1 MSLIPITLAP
11 VFPTGLIMLLFGL
24 TLTAVWVLYRINRVK
39 LGKTRALVL
48 CMLRLFALTL
58 LVAFALNPSRIATQV
73 HKLSPAIAI
82 VLDTSDSMGQSSGD
96 DEATRLDKV
105 RSLLSEGKSPLLKS
119 LIDKFDVSLYGLSDA
134 LRPLEPGDLAR
145 LTAGGNKGDLT
156 GALKALG
163 ATNSVAVLFSDGNLR
178 WHSSQGP
185 QLSTLTVAMGNPGA
199 YQDILITEVNAPAL
213 AFRDREVAIDIK
225 VKSYGYAG
233 RTVPVLLQD
242 SGKLLAAKDLRL
254 QADAAELTTSLA
266 FVPDELG
273 RKNLTISIPRQV
285 GESIFS
291 NNQINLSINVVRDKI
306 RILMVSGTPSM
317 NYRFMRMAL
326 KSDPSIDLLSFVI
339 LRMPSDILNVPPQE
353 QSLIPFP
360 VETLFLKE
368 LDTFDLLIFDNFD
381 YSLFLSP
388 DCLESIR
395 KFVENGGGF
404 ALIGGPNLYDERS
417 DHLSPIGDILPFRF
431 VEDEFYRRQS
441 PVSLRLTRT
450 GVEHPLMQATDE
462 LSGED
467 ANGLFRFWR
476 QLPPLDGI
484 NLTEAKRSA
493 NVLLESADGIAW
505 PILVVAD
512 YTKGRVAAL
521 VSDYAWKWYMGMVA
535 SGKGNRFYLGLMHR
549 MVRWLTK
556 DPGLDP
562 VQMILPEMTVNAGQ
576 EIDVRIR
583 YHRQGASRISDA
595 PLSFSVFS
603 PQGVKIPSK
612 LKPTPHPGEQ
622 LVSFNPPK
630 GGIYR
635 IRVETPSGNL
645 EEPIVVA
652 GPLESLDGAPDHHQ
666 LKEIAAATGGK
677 FLTPA
682 DDLLSAIE
690 KHARKAERKFIEK
703 KHLPLWSAPLV
714 MAIVL
719 ALLSSEWYFRRR
731 WGLI

>member
-1 MSLIPITLAP
+1 MSLNAITLAP
-11 VFPTGLIMLLFGL
+11 VFPTGLIMALFGL
-24 TLTAVWVLYRINRVK
+24 ALAAVGVLYRMNRVK
-39 LGKTRALVL
+39 LGKTRALAL
-48 CMLRLFALTL
+48 CLLRLFALML
-58 LVAFALNPSRIATQV
+58 LVAFAFNPSRTATQV
-73 HKLSPAIAI
+73 HKLSPAVAI
-82 VLDTSDSMGQSSGD
+82 MLDTADSMGQSGGD
-96 DEATRLDKV
+96 DGTTRLDKA
-105 RSLLSEGKSPLLKS
+105 RNLLSEGKSALLKS
-119 LIDKFDVSLYGLSDA
+119 LTDKFDVSLYGLSDA
-134 LRPLEPGDLAR
+134 LRPLEPGDLAH
-145 LTAGGNKGDLT
+145 LTAGGSKGDLT
-156 GALKALG
+156 GALKTLG

-178 WHSSQGP
+178 WDGARGP
-185 QLSTLTVAMGNPGA
+185 QLATLTVAMGNPGT
-199 YQDILITEVNAPAL
+199 YRDILITAVNAPTL
-213 AFRDREVAIDIK
+213 AFRGREVVIDIK

-233 RTVPVLLQD
+233 LTVPVMLQD

-254 QADAAELTTSLA
+254 QTDAAELTASLA

-291 NNQINLSINVVRDKI
+291 NNQVNLSINVVRDKI
-306 RILMVSGTPSM
+306 RVLMVSGTPSM

-368 LDTFDLLIFDNFD
+368 LNTFDLLIFDNFD

-395 KFVENGGGF
+395 RFVQSGGGF
-404 ALIGGPNLYDERS
+404 ALIGGPNLYNERS
-417 DHLSPIGDILPFRF
+417 DHLSPLGDLLPFRF
-431 VEDEFYRRQS
+431 VEGEFYRRQS
-441 PVSLRLTRT
+441 PVALRLTRA
-450 GVEHPLMQATDE
+450 GAAHPLMQAADE
-462 LSGED
+462 SSGEAAD
-467 ANGLFRFWR
+467 SLFRFWR

-484 NLTEAKRSA
+484 NLIEAKRSA

-512 YTKGRVAAL
+512 YAKGRVAAL
-521 VSDYAWKWYMGMVA
+521 VSDYVWKWCMGMVA
-535 SGKGNRFYLGLMHR
+535 GGKGNRFYLELVHR

-562 VQMILPEMTVNAGQ
+562 VQMILPEMTVSAGQ

-583 YHRQGASRISDA
+583 HHGQAASGGSNA
-595 PLSFSVFS
+595 PLSFSVFN
-603 PQGVKIPSK
+603 PQGVKIPAK
-612 LKPTPHPGEQ
+612 LKPTAHADEQ

-645 EEPIVVA
+645 EEAVVVA
-652 GPLESLDGAPDHHQ
+652 GPLESLDSAPDHRQ
-666 LKEIAAATGGK
+666 LQEIAAATGGQ

-682 DDLLSAIE
+682 DDILRAIE
-690 KHARKAERKFIEK
+690 EHARKAEKKFIEE
-703 KHLPLWSAPLV
+703 KHIPLWSAPFV